1 MYWRKNENGR
11 RRKKNTKNSRWAERR
26 AAAAAA
32 APEPYGHDK
41 TLWPTFCCVSVMSCN
56 KIYGSNKKVI
66 LLIYD
71 YDILWYTSLIHLV
84 CVSGGTVAACSQPHV
99 SFGTAGWLIAT
110 RPNWLI
116 SFNLRCSACARH
128 PRCPVAHTKR
138 WPLGMYFG
146 GSLFVFISVIKF
158 IHFYMYSVNLWIACT
173 I

>member
-11 RRKKNTKNSRWAERR
+11 REKKTKNSRWAERR
-26 AAAAAA
+26 AA

-56 KIYGSNKKVI
+56 KIYGSNKKVV

-99 SFGTAGWLIAT
+99 SFGMTGWLIAT

-116 SFNLRCSACARH
+116 SFNSRCSACALR

-138 WPLGMYFG
+138 AHWGCISAALFCFYFC
-146 GSLFVFISVIKF
+146 
-158 IHFYMYSVNLWIACT
+158 N
-173 I
+173 